1 MSAPPTPSLDAFL
14 AYYDDAHR
22 DPRNRAIH
30 HLAHSFAVIGTML
43 LLVHPLLALLLYA
56 SGLPLS
62 WSGHYLFERN
72 TPAFFDAP
80 ESDAPGAGAA
90 KKFEVA
96 FGGILWSMAC
106 LWRGVARH
114 T

>member
-1 MSAPPTPSLDAFL
+1 MSAPPSLDAFL
-14 AYYDDAHR
+14 AHYDDAHR

-30 HLAHSFAVIGTML
+30 HLAHSFAVIGTLL
-43 LLVHPLLALLLYA
+43 LLVHPLLAILIYA

-62 WSGHYLFERN
+62 WSGHSLFEHN

-80 ESDAPGAGAA
+80 ASDAPGAGAA

-106 LWRGVARH
+106 LWRRVASVE
-114 T
+114 

>member
-1 MSAPPTPSLDAFL
+1 MSAPPSLDAFL
-14 AYYDDAHR
+14 AYYDEAHR

-30 HLAHSFAVIGTML
+30 HLAHSFTLIGTLL
-43 LLVHPLLALLLYA
+43 LLVHPFLAVLIFA

-80 ESDAPGAGAA
+80 TSDAPHAGLA

-106 LWRGVARH
+106 LWRRVVRAG
-114 T
+114 